1 MSSFNL
7 VQIVPSLDSGGVE
20 RGTVDVANFLAEN
33 KIQNFIITSGG
44 KMIKELN
51 ASFTHVHQLPVSSKN
66 FFSYPLI
73 ARKIN
78 QFIKANNINLV
89 HVRSRGPAW
98 MINLISKNN
107 IKTIST
113 FHNVYGGNSYLK
125 KMYNKGLT
133 KMDHLV
139 AISEYVK
146 ETITKKYNLTANN
159 ISVINRGIDTEYFNQ
174 PVDTIKID
182 NIINTHQIDISKKII
197 LFPARIT
204 SWKGQLEFIDVIK
217 KIDTQNV
224 LVLFVGDIKNKNYTK
239 LVRDKINQNNLS
251 NTCKILGTVN
261 QDEMRS
267 LYKIA
272 NLSVSFP
279 LRAEGFGRTVS
290 ESIYSNTPMLAFDYG
305 GVRNQM
311 ENLSDLFKVKPQNY
325 QDLPAK
331 IKILLNLSEDQT
343 KEALQ
348 DIKVVIEKNFS
359 KINMV
364 NQYMK
369 LYESLTS

>member
-20 RGTVDVANFLAEN
+20 RGTVDVANFLAEK

-44 KMIKELN
+44 KMIKELDER
-51 ASFTHVHQLPVSSKN
+51 FIHVHQLPVASKN

-78 QFIKANNINLV
+78 QYVKINNINLV
-89 HVRSRGPAW
+89 HVRSRSPAW
-98 MINLISKNN
+98 MVNLMAKKNVQ
-107 IKTIST
+107 TIAT

-125 KMYNKGLT
+125 KMYNKGLS
-133 KMDHLV
+133 KMNHLV

-146 ETITKKYNLTANN
+146 EKIVTKYDLSPNN
-159 ISVINRGIDTEYFNQ
+159 ISVINRGIDTKYFNQ
-174 PVDTIKID
+174 PIDVGIKD
-182 NIINTHQIDISKKII
+182 NIIKSYKIDTAKKII

-217 KIDTQNV
+217 KMDTQNI
-224 LVLFVGDIKNKNYTK
+224 LVLFAGDTKNKSYTK
-239 LVRDKINQNNLS
+239 LVRDRIEQNNLKHV
-251 NTCKILGTVN
+251 CKILGSVN

-267 LYKIA
+267 LYQLA

-279 LRAEGFGRTVS
+279 LRAEGFGRTIS
-290 ESIYSNTPMLAFDYG
+290 ESLYSQTPVLAFDYG
-305 GVRNQM
+305 GVKNQLA
-311 ENLSDLFKVKPQNY
+311 NLSDMFKVKPQDF
-325 QDLPAK
+325 QVLPAK
-331 IKILLNLSEDQT
+331 IEKLLSLSEVEK
-343 KEALQ
+343 KEALEGVQ
-348 DIKVVIEKNFS
+348 SVIENNFS

-364 NQYMK
+364 NQYLK
-369 LYESLTS
+369 LYESFES

>member
-20 RGTVDVANFLAEN
+20 RGTVDVANFLAEK

-44 KMIKELN
+44 KIIKELDKN
-51 ASFTHVHQLPVSSKN
+51 FVYVHQLPVDSKN
-66 FFSYPLI
+66 FFSYPWI

-78 QFIKANNINLV
+78 QFIKANNINIV

-98 MINLISKNN
+98 MINLMAKNN

-113 FHNVYGGNSYLK
+113 FHNVYGGSSYLK
-125 KMYNKGLT
+125 KMYNKSLS

-146 ETITKKYNLTANN
+146 ESIIKKYNLSPNN
-159 ISVINRGIDTEYFNQ
+159 ISVINRGIDTEYLNQ
-174 PVDTIKID
+174 PLDVGIRD
-182 NIINTHQIDISKKII
+182 NIIKTHQIDIFKKII

-217 KIDTQNV
+217 KMDTQNI
-224 LVLFVGDIKNKNYTK
+224 LVLFAGDTKNESYTK
-239 LVRDKINQNNLS
+239 LVRDKIKKNSLEGV
-251 NTCKILGTVN
+251 CKILGSVN
-261 QDEMRS
+261 QDKMRC
-267 LYKIA
+267 LYQLA
-272 NLSVSFP
+272 DLSVSFP

-290 ESIYSNTPMLAFDYG
+290 ESLYSMTPVLAFDYG
-305 GVRNQM
+305 GVKNQLA
-311 ENLSDLFKVKPQNY
+311 NLNDMFKVKPQDY
-325 QDLPAK
+325 QVLHAK
-331 IKILLNLSEDQT
+331 IEKLLSLSEEQK
-343 KEALQ
+343 KEA
-348 DIKVVIEKNFS
+348 IEGVKSVIESNFS

-364 NQYMK
+364 KQYLK
-369 LYESLTS
+369 LYESLKS